1 MKKRR
6 TSTPEVPK
14 RRCAIY
20 TRKSTTMGLEQEFN
34 TLDAQREACEAYILS
49 QRHNGW
55 ELVPERYDDG
65 GFTGANLER
74 PAFQRLM
81 DDMDAGKVDILV
93 VYKVDRLSRSLLD
106 FAQVMR
112 RFNAADV
119 SFVSVTQNFNTADAM
134 GRLTLNILFSFA
146 QFERE
151 MISERTRDKVAA
163 ARRRGKWTGGPVPL
177 GYDVVDKK
185 LIINELE
192 ADTIREMFRLY
203 LERCSGLEVM
213 KELNRQGR
221 ATKRH
226 ISKNGRVRQ
235 ARAWSK
241 DAVLR
246 TLKNPIY
253 RGMMPYKDE
262 SFPGDHEA
270 IISPQ
275 DFAQAQAILSGNYT
289 PKRKAAQNPAYIL
302 RGLLRCECCGAAY
315 TPGSTRR
322 RGTEYRYYRC
332 VTRDKQGKDAC
343 PSKPLPAQAIEDF
356 VCERIRQAVRTGD
369 LNESVADWLLHTAAE
384 HKARFERER
393 KLLPQKIAQLSAE
406 GKGLIRKL
414 DEMESE
420 SARTMIE
427 QSLEEVG
434 RHLSAKQARL
444 AEVEKAL
451 LELEDAELEARWV
464 ADTVIRFD
472 DVWDHLNPANR
483 GRLVQAIIHE
493 VVVNEPKNRVSA
505 TLADIAMPELPP
517 LPDDD
522 ALDGRPRLRV
532 VREPEVRS

>member
-1 MKKRR
+1 
-6 TSTPEVPK
+6 
-14 RRCAIY
+14 
-20 TRKSTTMGLEQEFN
+20 
-34 TLDAQREACEAYILS
+34 
-49 QRHNGW
+49 
-55 ELVPERYDDG
+55 VPERYDDG

-472 DVWDHLNPANR
+472 DVWDHLNPTNR

-532 VREPEVRS
+532 VREPEVRP